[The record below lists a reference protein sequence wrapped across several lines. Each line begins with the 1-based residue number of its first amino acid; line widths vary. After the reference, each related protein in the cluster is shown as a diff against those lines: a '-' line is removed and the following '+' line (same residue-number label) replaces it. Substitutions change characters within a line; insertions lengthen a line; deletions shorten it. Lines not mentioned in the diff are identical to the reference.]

1 MIDRVVVWWATTEI
15 DIEAHD
21 DVDNVC
27 LLKFKKGA
35 TYHHHLFILQSA
47 ARLLSTQKKAIK
59 RLPIILH
66 IHFSQCNSLIMA
78 CDTSKRGGRRFS
90 FITKESNINCL
101 VCSFYCW
108 EFNMTFDFYLSTH
121 IYTQI
126 NYRRFS
132 LVISIKAMQNC
143 QSDFLISENFLENF
157 QFEGKNLHLK

>member
-1 MIDRVVVWWATTEI
+1 MCSYWNSRRVQLTI
-15 DIEAHD
+15 IIYSFCNLLLDY
-21 DVDNVC
+21 C
-27 LLKFKKGA
+27 LPK
-35 TYHHHLFILQSA
+35 
-47 ARLLSTQKKAIK
+47 KKAIK

-78 CDTSKRGGRRFS
+78 CDTSKRGGRRFT

-132 LVISIKAMQNC
+132 LVISIKAMQRC
-143 QSDFLISENFLENF
+143 QSDFLTWTAYVIIRKNFLEIF
-157 QFEGKNLHLK
+157 YSRKRPSFEIEVLKSKIKVRILIIW